1 MYPQFNR
8 KDLVTKLI
16 EKGITP
22 LVLAMKTDLEIYN
35 IYKDE
40 QNNSRKMVV

>member
-16 EKGITP
+16 EKGIKP
-22 LVLAMKTDLEIYN
+22 LLLAEKTDSEIYK
-35 IYKDE
+35 IYRNE
-40 QNNSRKMVV
+40 QVSNRKMVV